1 MNFQNKL
8 YTVLSESGGAGG
20 AEFSVLMNPDHVIYG
35 AHFPED
41 PITPGV
47 CILQIGLELLGRAL
61 GRPLE
66 LCRVKNVK
74 FLSILR
80 PDGVPVTV
88 SIRKITEEDDRSIP
102 EDDSGG
108 TVSAQ
113 LEFSASGAA
122 VAKMS
127 LICRKRPAAGTPVS
141 ESSGTAIHAAGVSEP
156 AEDCA
161 APMR

>member
-1 MNFQNKL
+1 MNFQNNL
-8 YTVLSESGGAGG
+8 YTVLSDGGGAGGG
-20 AEFSVLMNPDHVIYG
+20 AEFSVLMNPEHMIYR

-47 CILQIGLELLGRAL
+47 CIIQMGLELLGRAL
-61 GRPLE
+61 GCTLE

-88 SIRKITEEDDRSIP
+88 SIKKITEDDAPGIP
-102 EDDSGG
+102 ADDSGCV
-108 TVSAQ
+108 VSAQ
-113 LEFSASGAA
+113 LEFGTSGAA

-127 LICRKRPAAGTPVS
+127 LICRKRPAAGDS
-141 ESSGTAIHAAGVSEP
+141 ASGHSSI
-156 AEDCA
+156 
-161 APMR
+161 R